1 MNRIARA
8 QLLPKL
14 ARLAAGLQR
23 SPKKALLAAIVARA
37 VCTIGVLK
45 RNLRLGHE
53 GTGGCGQDVTEDNGG
68 SKGLHLHVGY
78 HAEKI
83 GQVTHDILV
92 DIATRGFLLWC
103 ARALRK
109 SAQACTPGGVLC
121 GERGRMIEREGAH
134 CHPTPPS
141 ARSEPHLNGF
151 SHSLN

>member
-23 SPKKALLAAIVARA
+23 SPEKALLAAIVARA

-45 RNLRLGHE
+45 QNLRLGHE
-53 GTGGCGQDVTEDNGG
+53 GTGGCGQDVTGDNGG

-92 DIATRGFLLWC
+92 DIAKRGILSWC
-103 ARALRK
+103 VRK
-109 SAQACTPGGVLC
+109 GAQACTPRAQACTPGAC
-121 GERGRMIEREGAH
+121 SAARAGA
-134 CHPTPPS
+134 
-141 ARSEPHLNGF
+141 
-151 SHSLN
+151 